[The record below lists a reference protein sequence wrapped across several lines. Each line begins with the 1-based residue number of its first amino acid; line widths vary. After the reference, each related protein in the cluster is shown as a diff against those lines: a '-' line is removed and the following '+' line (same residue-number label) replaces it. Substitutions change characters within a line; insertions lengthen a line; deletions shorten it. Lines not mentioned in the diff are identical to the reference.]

1 MHNNLYLISIH
12 LLGLCIIFS
21 RVSISLKLKSHT
33 IKDIIVFIIGI
44 LLIFGVYK
52 PTKELYI
59 TSYEIYKI
67 EKLYSPDQHGKM
79 RKNII
84 LETSNGGYL
93 LSENTNYDYSG
104 HGKQLRIY
112 KNIHFWCIKGHY
124 KYVID

>member
-1 MHNNLYLISIH
+1 MYNNLYLIFIH

-21 RVSISLKLKSHT
+21 RISISLKLKSHT
-33 IKDIIVFIIGI
+33 KKDIIIFIIGI

-67 EKLYSPDQHGKM
+67 ETIYSMDKYGELH
-79 RKNII
+79 KN
-84 LETSNGGYL
+84 LVLATSNGGYL
-93 LSENTNYDYSG
+93 FDENSNYKYSG

-112 KNIHFWCIKGHY
+112 KNIHFWGIKGYY